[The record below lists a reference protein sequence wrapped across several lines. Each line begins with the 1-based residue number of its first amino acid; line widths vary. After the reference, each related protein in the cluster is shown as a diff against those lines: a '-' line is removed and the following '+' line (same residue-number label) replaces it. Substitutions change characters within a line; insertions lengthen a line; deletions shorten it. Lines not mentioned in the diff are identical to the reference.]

1 MIHPLYLHS
10 MVPTTE
16 VFHSS
21 PVGQSFIPSALLSS
35 FLRRLDRVSSSN
47 SLFDRRN
54 DSSGVRHTTRRPLFL
69 PWRAR
74 RDGRRGRLGVFAAL
88 ERDATSELGPGAHGA
103 RVAQAPVAWA
113 AQAVQNGLT
122 LSKGSLCISLESCR
136 CPYSEVSE
144 AHLELGSP
152 RCSSLFLFLF
162 GWMRVS

>member
-1 MIHPLYLHS
+1 MYHC
-10 MVPTTE
+10 
-16 VFHSS
+16 SS
-21 PVGQSFIPSALLSS
+21 VGGRFVQSSLLSS

-113 AQAVQNGLT
+113 AQAVQNGQGCRT
-122 LSKGSLCISLESCR
+122 VSHFPKALSGSLLRVSPGVSRLSRGCSSQSSSVSSLEGPHSR
-136 CPYSEVSE
+136 S
-144 AHLELGSP
+144 AHL
-152 RCSSLFLFLF
+152 SSRSLLK
-162 GWMRVS
+162 RVD